1 MLPIYLVSI
10 VAVKPDRLAR
20 VEELATALSNNIE
33 ANEPNAVTY
42 QCFTSG
48 TAEAPKLVVW
58 ESYADQAA
66 FDVHNANPKLQEFVD
81 TQQEEGNFAGP
92 LDIYSLDAFAGWTCG
107 NPDSK
112 I

>member
-1 MLPIYLVSI
+1 MVPP
-10 VAVKPDRLAR
+10 ALAND
-20 VEELATALSNNIE
+20 LALHLGIR
-33 ANEPNAVTY
+33 
-42 QCFTSG
+42 
-48 TAEAPKLVVW
+48 PKMPLTLIHR
-58 ESYADQAA
+58 YADQAA